1 MHINIVSTMAL
12 VPVSRSRCPGAL
24 HCPLIAVTLTRI
36 LQLRTTQSA
45 DTHRPSLKL
54 SYISYMISLPSS
66 PEVGG
71 NGHNAVEL
79 QRQTMELKRGLHDH

>member
-12 VPVSRSRCPGAL
+12 VTVSRCPGAL

-45 DTHRPSLKL
+45 DTHRPSFKL
-54 SYISYMISLPSS
+54 SYISYIHILDVQTTQLPT
-66 PEVGG
+66 EYWG
-71 NGHNAVEL
+71 E
-79 QRQTMELKRGLHDH
+79 